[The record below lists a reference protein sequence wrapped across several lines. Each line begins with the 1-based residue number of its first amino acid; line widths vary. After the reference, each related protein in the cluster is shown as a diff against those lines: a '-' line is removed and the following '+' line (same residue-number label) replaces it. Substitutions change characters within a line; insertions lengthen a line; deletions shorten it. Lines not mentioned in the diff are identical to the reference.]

1 MEQMPVESFK
11 RLTEKFGFNYGP
23 KFSLIK
29 KIWQRDNEGFCL
41 IDISESP
48 TIQNE
53 RGAYVLHPCILDA
66 CLQSCFVALG
76 NLEGEDTSIVPVGF
90 KSVTLNHVPATNQL
104 YCHAIETKLGSFDVR
119 LMSPC
124 GTVLLAIGDFRLAE
138 VTSTQREYP
147 FEELRY
153 EIQWIQEDLREKR
166 GAESRLNCLLLKESS
181 SFSHALLRRLQEAN
195 ANLTTLDP
203 PSDGGPR
210 STVEEAIMAAINDIP
225 PGNSSHLCVINL
237 WPLEATNRPHDF
249 SVIDEVQSL
258 ALHSSVFLMKYL
270 TEKKWHNCQIFLV
283 TERSQMLDSSEEF
296 PGTNSFPWCSTVWGF
311 RRTAGIEDP
320 NFTIKAFDISNKRD
334 TGDVDS
340 LMDEILSE
348 SNEEEVVFRD
358 GKRFV
363 NRIVRSETSSEQPTT
378 NAVKSKER
386 ATWYLSTNPSSST
399 ICLRENG
406 LSKPSYSEV
415 TIDILHCWTPSE
427 SIIDV
432 SRPNG
437 SVFILGKVTDLSGGS
452 LNTLKIGDEVCGIM
466 SSGRISRTV
475 TVPINNVFVKPTSLT
490 RQQATFVPGSLAIA
504 LYALQ
509 RAAEAGNGSR
519 KLLIHEANRGPG
531 PAAVVLAKA
540 LGHRAFCTISDACRS
555 DTKTVLT
562 EMGAERVINQS
573 SCGLHDDLS
582 HNFDAVV
589 FFYPPSPNLLQKS
602 SRSLKRGGR
611 IIILSSKF
619 QGDVVFNAD
628 TNIAYERAEV
638 VDVLRAPQVFQKLS
652 AESVQLLRRTGN
664 LGTLLR
670 IQSVSSKVETAIEV
684 ANAALTDPSAS
695 SSHKNASTDI
705 SFLLY
710 SFPSSEKESGFN
722 KIPILPRGLDDCGLR
737 ENRTYL
743 VAGGIRGYGFE
754 VARWM
759 AENGAQSIGLI
770 GRSKPSD
777 AKLQEVRELERRT
790 STKIHM
796 FQVVI
801 FGCMGYRIIK

>member
-1 MEQMPVESFK
+1 MPVESFK

-166 GAESRLNCLLLKESS
+166 GAEPRLNCLLLKESS

-237 WPLEATNRPHDF
+237 WPVEATNRPHDF

-320 NFTIKAFDISNKRD
+320 NFTIKAVDISNKRD

-386 ATWYLSTNPSSST
+386 ATWYLSRNPSSST
-399 ICLRENG
+399 ICLRENS

-504 LYALQ
+504 FYALQ

-589 FFYPPSPNLLQKS
+589 FFYPPSPNLLHKS

-710 SFPSSEKESGFN
+710 SFPSSEKESGFH

>member
-1 MEQMPVESFK
+1 MPVESFK

-166 GAESRLNCLLLKESS
+166 GAEPRLNCLLLKESS

-237 WPLEATNRPHDF
+237 WPVEATNRPHDF

-320 NFTIKAFDISNKRD
+320 NFTIKAVDISNKRD

-386 ATWYLSTNPSSST
+386 ATWYLSRNPSSST
-399 ICLRENG
+399 ICLRENS

-504 LYALQ
+504 FYALQ

-710 SFPSSEKESGFN
+710 SFPSSEKESGFH

>member
-1 MEQMPVESFK
+1 MESFK

-124 GTVLLAIGDFRLAE
+124 GTVLLTIGDFRLAG

-166 GAESRLNCLLLKESS
+166 GAEPRLNCLLLKESS

-195 ANLTTLDP
+195 ANLTALDP

-210 STVEEAIMAAINDIP
+210 GTVEEAIMAAINDIP

-237 WPLEATNRPHDF
+237 WPVEATNRPHDF

-283 TERSQMLDSSEEF
+283 TERSQMLDSSEKF

-320 NFTIKAFDISNKRD
+320 NFTIKAVDISNKRD

-386 ATWYLSTNPSSST
+386 ATWYLSRNPSSST
-399 ICLRENG
+399 ICLRENS

-432 SRPNG
+432 SRPNR

-466 SSGRISRTV
+466 SSGRVSRTV

-509 RAAEAGNGSR
+509 RAAGNGSR

-619 QGDVVFNAD
+619 EGDVVFNAD

-652 AESVQLLRRTGN
+652 AESVQLLTRTGN

-777 AKLQEVRELERRT
+777 SKLQEVRELERRT

>member
-1 MEQMPVESFK
+1 MPVESFK

-29 KIWQRDNEGFCL
+29 KIWRRDNEGFCL

-119 LMSPC
+119 LMSHC
-124 GTVLLAIGDFRLAE
+124 GTVLLAIGDFRLAG

-166 GAESRLNCLLLKESS
+166 GAEPRLNCLLLKESS

-195 ANLTTLDP
+195 ANLTALDP

-237 WPLEATNRPHDF
+237 WPVEATNRPHDF

-270 TEKKWHNCQIFLV
+270 MEKKWHNCQIFLV
-283 TERSQMLDSSEEF
+283 TERSQMLDSSEKF

-320 NFTIKAFDISNKRD
+320 NFTIKAVDISNKRD

-386 ATWYLSTNPSSST
+386 ATWYLSRNPSSST
-399 ICLRENG
+399 ICLRENS

-466 SSGRISRTV
+466 SSGRVSRTV

-490 RQQATFVPGSLAIA
+490 SQQATFVPGSLAIA

-509 RAAEAGNGSR
+509 RAAEVGNGSR

-664 LGTLLR
+664 LETLLR
-670 IQSVSSKVETAIEV
+670 MQSVSSKVETAIEV
-684 ANAALTDPSAS
+684 ANASLTDPSAS

-710 SFPSSEKESGFN
+710 SFSSSEKESGFN

-801 FGCMGYRIIK
+801 FGCIGYRVIK

>member
-1 MEQMPVESFK
+1 MPVESFK

-124 GTVLLAIGDFRLAE
+124 GTVLLTIGDFRLAG

-166 GAESRLNCLLLKESS
+166 GAEPRLNCLLLKESS
-181 SFSHALLRRLQEAN
+181 SFSHALVRRLQEAN
-195 ANLTTLDP
+195 ANLTALDP

-210 STVEEAIMAAINDIP
+210 GTVEEAIMAAINDIP

-237 WPLEATNRPHDF
+237 WPVEATNRPHDF

-283 TERSQMLDSSEEF
+283 TERSQMLDSSEKF

-320 NFTIKAFDISNKRD
+320 NFTIKAVDISNKRD

-386 ATWYLSTNPSSST
+386 ATWYLSRNPSSST
-399 ICLRENG
+399 ICLRENS

-432 SRPNG
+432 SRPNR

-466 SSGRISRTV
+466 SSGRVSRTV

-509 RAAEAGNGSR
+509 RAAGNGSR

-652 AESVQLLRRTGN
+652 AESVQLLTRTGN

-777 AKLQEVRELERRT
+777 SKLQEVRELERRT

>member
-1 MEQMPVESFK
+1 MPVESFK

-166 GAESRLNCLLLKESS
+166 GAEPRLNCLLLKESS

-225 PGNSSHLCVINL
+225 PGNSSNLCVINL
-237 WPLEATNRPHDF
+237 WPVEATNRPHDF

-320 NFTIKAFDISNKRD
+320 NFTIKAVDISNKRD

-466 SSGRISRTV
+466 SSGRVSRTV

-504 LYALQ
+504 LYALK

-531 PAAVVLAKA
+531 PASVVLAKA

>member
-1 MEQMPVESFK
+1 MPVESFK

-124 GTVLLAIGDFRLAE
+124 GTVLLTIGDFRLAG

-166 GAESRLNCLLLKESS
+166 GAEPRLNCLLLKESS

-195 ANLTTLDP
+195 ANLTALDP

-210 STVEEAIMAAINDIP
+210 GTVEEAIMAAINDIP

-237 WPLEATNRPHDF
+237 WPVEATNRPHDF

-283 TERSQMLDSSEEF
+283 TERSQMLDSSEKF

-320 NFTIKAFDISNKRD
+320 NFTIKAVDISNKRD

-386 ATWYLSTNPSSST
+386 ATWYLSRNPSSST
-399 ICLRENG
+399 ICLRENS

-466 SSGRISRTV
+466 SSGRVSRTV

-509 RAAEAGNGSR
+509 RAAGNGSR

-582 HNFDAVV
+582 HHFDAVV

-777 AKLQEVRELERRT
+777 SKLQEVRELERRT

>member
-1 MEQMPVESFK
+1 MPVESFK

-124 GTVLLAIGDFRLAE
+124 GTVLLTIGDFRLAG

-166 GAESRLNCLLLKESS
+166 GAEPRLNCLLLKESS

-195 ANLTTLDP
+195 ANLTALDP

-210 STVEEAIMAAINDIP
+210 GTVEEAIMAAINDIP

-237 WPLEATNRPHDF
+237 WPVEATNRPHDF

-283 TERSQMLDSSEEF
+283 TERSQMLDSSEKF

-320 NFTIKAFDISNKRD
+320 NFTIKAVDISNKRD

-386 ATWYLSTNPSSST
+386 ATWYLSRNPSSST
-399 ICLRENG
+399 ICLRENS

-452 LNTLKIGDEVCGIM
+452 LNTLKIGDEVCGIV
-466 SSGRISRTV
+466 SSGRVSRTV

-509 RAAEAGNGSR
+509 RAAEVGNGSR

-531 PAAVVLAKA
+531 PAAVILAKA

-602 SRSLKRGGR
+602 SRSLIRGGR

-710 SFPSSEKESGFN
+710 SFPSSEKESGLN

>member
-1 MEQMPVESFK
+1 MPVESFK

-124 GTVLLAIGDFRLAE
+124 GTVLLTIGDFRLAG

-166 GAESRLNCLLLKESS
+166 GAEPRLNCLLLKESS

-195 ANLTTLDP
+195 ANLTALDP

-237 WPLEATNRPHDF
+237 WPVEATNRPHDF

-283 TERSQMLDSSEEF
+283 TERSQMLDSSEKF

-320 NFTIKAFDISNKRD
+320 NFTIKAVDISNKRD

-386 ATWYLSTNPSSST
+386 ATWYLSRNPSSST
-399 ICLRENG
+399 ICLRENS

-452 LNTLKIGDEVCGIM
+452 LNTLKIGDEVCGIV
-466 SSGRISRTV
+466 SSGRVSRTV

-509 RAAEAGNGSR
+509 RAAEVGNGSR

-602 SRSLKRGGR
+602 SRSLIRGGR

-710 SFPSSEKESGFN
+710 SFPSSEKESGLN

-801 FGCMGYRIIK
+801 FGCIGYRIIK

>member
-1 MEQMPVESFK
+1 MPVESFK

-225 PGNSSHLCVINL
+225 PGNSSNLCVINL
-237 WPLEATNRPHDF
+237 WPVEATNRPHDF

-320 NFTIKAFDISNKRD
+320 NFTIKAVDISNKRD

-363 NRIVRSETSSEQPTT
+363 NRIVRSETFSEQPTT

-415 TIDILHCWTPSE
+415 KIDILHCWTPSE

>member
-1 MEQMPVESFK
+1 MESFK

-166 GAESRLNCLLLKESS
+166 GAEPRLNCLLLKESS

-237 WPLEATNRPHDF
+237 WPVEATNRPHDF

-320 NFTIKAFDISNKRD
+320 NFTIKAVDISNKRD

-386 ATWYLSTNPSSST
+386 ATWYLSRNPSSST
-399 ICLRENG
+399 ICLRENS

-415 TIDILHCWTPSE
+415 SIDILHCWTPSE

-509 RAAEAGNGSR
+509 RAAEPGNGSR

-710 SFPSSEKESGFN
+710 SFPSSEKESGFH

>member
-124 GTVLLAIGDFRLAE
+124 GTVLLTIGDFRLAG

-166 GAESRLNCLLLKESS
+166 GAEPRLNCLLLKESS
-181 SFSHALLRRLQEAN
+181 SFSHALVRRLQEAN
-195 ANLTTLDP
+195 ANLTALDP

-210 STVEEAIMAAINDIP
+210 GTVEEAIMAAINDIP

-237 WPLEATNRPHDF
+237 WPVEATNRPHDF

-283 TERSQMLDSSEEF
+283 TERSQMLDSSEKF

-320 NFTIKAFDISNKRD
+320 NFTIKAVDISNKRD

-386 ATWYLSTNPSSST
+386 ATWYLSRNPSSST
-399 ICLRENG
+399 ICLRENS

-432 SRPNG
+432 SRPNR

-466 SSGRISRTV
+466 SSGRVSRTV

-509 RAAEAGNGSR
+509 RAAGNGSR

-652 AESVQLLRRTGN
+652 AESVQLLTRTGN

-777 AKLQEVRELERRT
+777 SKLQEVRELERRT

>member
-1 MEQMPVESFK
+1 MPVESFK

-195 ANLTTLDP
+195 ANLTALDP

-237 WPLEATNRPHDF
+237 WPVEATNRPHDF

-320 NFTIKAFDISNKRD
+320 NFTIKAVDISNKRD

-363 NRIVRSETSSEQPTT
+363 NRIVRSETFSEQPTT

-415 TIDILHCWTPSE
+415 KIDILHCWTPSE

-504 LYALQ
+504 LYALK

-531 PAAVVLAKA
+531 PASVVLAKA

-652 AESVQLLRRTGN
+652 AESVQLLRRTRN

-670 IQSVSSKVETAIEV
+670 IQSVSRKVETAIEV

-790 STKIHM
+790 STKINM

>member
-1 MEQMPVESFK
+1 MPVESFK

-124 GTVLLAIGDFRLAE
+124 GTVLLTIGDFRLAG

-166 GAESRLNCLLLKESS
+166 GAEPRLNCLLLKESS

-195 ANLTTLDP
+195 ANLTALDP
-203 PSDGGPR
+203 PSGGGPR

-237 WPLEATNRPHDF
+237 WPVEATNRPHDF

-283 TERSQMLDSSEEF
+283 TERSQMLDSSEKF

-320 NFTIKAFDISNKRD
+320 NFTIKAVDISNKRD

-386 ATWYLSTNPSSST
+386 ATWYLSRNPSSST
-399 ICLRENG
+399 ICLRENS

-466 SSGRISRTV
+466 SSGRVSRTV

-710 SFPSSEKESGFN
+710 SFPSSEKESGLN

-737 ENRTYL
+737 KNRTYL

-801 FGCMGYRIIK
+801 FGCIGYRIIK